1 MRRISRN
8 RTVVALVVAALILSL
23 TAVYTGDMN
32 SVSADDS
39 QAVYRLYNPNTGEHF
54 YTVNEAEYQSLQTVG
69 WKDEGV
75 GWYGADHGEEV
86 YRLYNP
92 NAQGGD
98 HYYTLSR
105 GEAEALVSLGWI
117 ADNNWAP
124 AFYSYG
130 ETDLYVAYNPNAQ
143 SGAHNYTTSVAEQ
156 NNLLSVGWLYGE
168 VAWKVVSFGYT
179 FVDKTHA
186 DDNITTDGG
195 GEGNN
200 PGSYRYIYADRTF
213 DEADLDGQV
222 PEVDF
227 AGDVVM
233 SGSTSDYEVQF
244 VVAGSQEK
252 SGQVGVQL
260 HYQAGSDARYAQ
272 GRINVTNINFPSNG
286 NSYGQQYYSVNTSAP
301 RINNGQKVR
310 LEVKYY
316 SSGYMQTF
324 VNGTLVGQYKV
335 SLVPTETVSLTPT
348 VSDNDNRYIL
358 HVNSNT
364 KCTLSNISVIRR
376 GVDCTKWGSEQ
387 GGDDPHGFNKSSY
400 DITKSVVAGI
410 F

>member
-1 MRRISRN
+1 MKIVRN
-8 RTVVALVVAALILSL
+8 RAVVAIMIAALILSCV
-23 TAVYTGDMN
+23 AVYTGDMGN
-32 SVSADDS
+32 VSADDS

-54 YTVNEAEYQSLQTVG
+54 YTVNEAEYQSLQNVG
-69 WKDEGV
+69 WKDEGI
-75 GWYGADHGEEV
+75 GWYGADHGDPV

-105 GEAEALVSLGWI
+105 GEAESLVSLGWI

-130 ETDLYVAYNPNAQ
+130 GTDLYVAYNPNAQ
-143 SGAHNYTTSVAEQ
+143 SGAHNYTTNLAEQ
-156 NNLLSVGWLYGE
+156 NNLLNIGWLYGE
-168 VAWKVVSFGYT
+168 VAWKVEAVGYT

-213 DEADLDGQV
+213 DEANLNGQV

-227 AGDVVM
+227 SGDIVM
-233 SGSTSDYEVQF
+233 SGSANDYEVQF
-244 VVAGSQEK
+244 VIAGSQEK
-252 SGQVGVQL
+252 SGQIGIEL
-260 HYQAGSDARYAQ
+260 HYQAGSDERYAQ
-272 GRINVTNINFPSNG
+272 GRINVTNINFPSYG
-286 NSYGQQYYSVNTSAP
+286 NSYGQQYYSVNTAAP

-316 SSGYMQTF
+316 SSGYMQAF
-324 VNGTLVGQYKV
+324 VDGSLVGQYKV
-335 SLVPTETVSLTPT
+335 SLVPEETVSLTPT
-348 VSDNDNRYIL
+348 LDDNINRYIL

-364 KCTLSNISVIRR
+364 NCTVSNISVIRR

-387 GGDDPHGFNKSSY
+387 GGGDPHGFNKPSY
-400 DITKSVVAGI
+400 DITRSVVTGI